1 MKIKDAQVDGFGVWT
16 GLTVDGLPDTMS
28 VFYGPNEAGKTTL
41 MQFLRTMF
49 YGFTP
54 ERRQRYLPPVHGGRP
69 GGAIRVTGPGGGYE
83 IARRAQLDQGGVAG
97 QLSVTGSDGLSQ
109 GQHRLSMLMGSIDE
123 TIFTNVFAI
132 GLRELQELST
142 LDDTAAADELYKLSS
157 GLDRVSLVD
166 VTRQLRTARA
176 QVVGITP
183 EAGQVQQLMLKREKL
198 RDEIDALTARG
209 RRWAELAALRATQQ
223 GELEELKQRIEQWEL
238 ESRTFEVAL
247 QVRPN
252 WQQRAA
258 LVEQINA
265 LNARTDV
272 PESAAAKLKS
282 INEEIAQRQARL
294 SELKQQRRGLRERS
308 RNLPLRASLLK
319 LTPKIEAAAEQAP
332 WIGQIQKHIQRIE
345 SQLVQTTE
353 QLREDAKRL
362 GISEEDCEALLA
374 DRRMARMPDLSAQAI
389 GQLSEPARDVR
400 TYMSR
405 MKQAKQQSEV
415 DKKEAERLAKELA
428 GALATREHDSLHEA
442 MASTSDLIALL
453 RKRLQIQEALDKQI
467 HRRAQLEEE
476 AVDLAADEALPVER
490 SFMMGLVFVGGAF
503 FALWGLAKVMPGGW
517 FGVKLDPNSGLLF
530 LMLGAFMLFFWFTWG
545 NMLDRTTVGEL
556 DDCEDQLEALK
567 KEIRKTESER
577 DEYDRR
583 LPAHTGSLEVRLRD
597 AEAELATLE
606 TLLPLQH
613 NHQAATERY
622 KSARRRAMDAAE
634 SLRHARNQW
643 EKTLQQLGI
652 TQSLSPKSIRIMAEG
667 YDSLLQTRKR
677 MQTFEDELDQRRLE
691 LGAIVQRVDGLL
703 RQATATKKASEEVGR
718 AARESATQP
727 TSASNKESRPER
739 DKRPAAPP
747 VSAAAPQPAH
757 RADADAGSIALEQI
771 NRLVAMISE
780 QEQYIQQ
787 RRGLK
792 EEDAVLAKQAAGLSK
807 AIDRLHRAHSALLAE
822 IGCESEEQLHELLDR
837 KAQHAKL
844 LGQHAEF
851 NDRIR
856 AVIGGAVAYD
866 AIAKYLDNPGAE
878 ELEKRWDAVQQ
889 RIVQAE
895 KRVDQLHGRQ
905 GEIGQ
910 EMKSIAADTRLSDAK
925 LEMACLENQLKACA
939 AHWQTLA
946 ATTHMLDKVCEVYET
961 ERQPETLREASAF
974 LNQLTEGKYVRV
986 WTPLG
991 KNQLRIDNAAG
1002 QALPLEV
1009 LSRGTRETVFIAL
1022 RLSLA
1027 AAYARRGVMLP
1038 LVLDDVFVNFD
1049 RARTLAAAR
1058 VLRDF
1063 AALGHQVVMFTCH
1076 EHIMRIFFE
1085 IGVEVRVLPAQGQPG
1100 EARVYVPE
1108 LPVINVPA
1116 SKTAGSAKP
1125 VKIVEREPEAEPTVQ
1140 PTAAAPLPAPPA
1152 IVAQTTEAESAP
1164 SAIARP
1170 SSEPTAAPAPA
1181 APASPP
1187 MLPAA
1192 PITPEPPVSQPPV
1205 SQPPACR
1212 VAVAAV
1218 ERKAP
1223 LADEPSIDWLWYED
1237 DFDSQDP
1244 IDRMAARAPEIEKVD
1259 DPELSGWIESV
1270 GGPNAEGSY
1279 PAADDP
1285 WWQRPISA

>member
-1 MKIKDAQVDGFGVWT
+1 MKIKDAQVDGFGVWS

-54 ERRQRYLPPVHGGRP
+54 ERRQRYLPPVYGGKP

-166 VTRQLRTARA
+166 VTRQLRAARG

-223 GELEELKQRIEQWEL
+223 GELEELKARIEQWAL
-238 ESRTFEVAL
+238 ESRSFEVAI
-247 QVRPN
+247 QVRPT
-252 WQQRAA
+252 WQQRASLA
-258 LVEQINA
+258 EQINTLA
-265 LNARTDV
+265 ARTDL
-272 PESAAAKLKS
+272 PESAADKLRQINQETADRQAKLV
-282 INEEIAQRQARL
+282 EI
-294 SELKQQRRGLRERS
+294 KKQRRELRERS
-308 RNLPLRASLLK
+308 RSLPLRTSLLK

-332 WIGQIQKHIQRIE
+332 WISQIQKHIQRIE
-345 SQLVQTTE
+345 SQLAQTGE

-374 DRRMARMPDLSAQAI
+374 DRRMARMPDLSPQAI
-389 GQLSEPARDVR
+389 NQLSEPARDVR
-400 TYMSR
+400 MYATR

-415 DKKEAERLAKELA
+415 DKKEADRLAKELA
-428 GALATREHDSLHEA
+428 SALATRQHDSLHDA
-442 MASTSDLIALL
+442 MSSTSELIGLL
-453 RKRLQIQEALDKQI
+453 RKRLQIQEALDKQL
-467 HRRAQLEEE
+467 HRRQNLEEE

-490 SFMMGLVFVGGAF
+490 SFMMGLLFVGGAF
-503 FALWGLAKVMPGGW
+503 FALWGLAKVMPGELL
-517 FGVKLDPNSGLLF
+517 GVKLDPNSGLL
-530 LMLGAFMLFFWFTWG
+530 LLLLGAFMLFFWFTWG

-567 KEIRKTESER
+567 KEIRKTETER

-583 LPAHTGSLEVRLRD
+583 LPPHTGSLEVRLRD
-597 AEAELATLE
+597 AEAELVTLE

-622 KSARRRAMDAAE
+622 KAARRRALEAAE

-643 EKTLQQLGI
+643 EKTLHHLGI

-667 YDSLLQTRKR
+667 YESLLQTRRR
-677 MQTFEDELDQRRLE
+677 MQALEDELDQRRLE
-691 LGAIVQRVDGLL
+691 LGAITQRIDGLL
-703 RQATATKKASEEVGR
+703 RQATATKKASDEIVRANRDSGSAPQTSNVGSK
-718 AARESATQP
+718 E
-727 TSASNKESRPER
+727 NKFDR
-739 DKRPAAPP
+739 DKR
-747 VSAAAPQPAH
+747 VSGQPSSSAPQQPAV
-757 RADADAGSIALEQI
+757 RADADAASLALEQI
-771 NRLVAMISE
+771 NRLMAMISE

-787 RRGLK
+787 RKGLK
-792 EEDAVLAKQAAGLSK
+792 EEDAVLAKQSASLAK

-822 IGCESEEQLHELLDR
+822 LGCESEEQLHELLDR
-837 KAQHAKL
+837 KAKHAKL
-844 LGQHAEF
+844 LAQHAEL
-851 NDRIR
+851 NDRVR
-856 AVIGGAVAYD
+856 AMISGAVAYD
-866 AIAKYLDNPGAE
+866 AIAKHLDSPGAD
-878 ELEKRWDAVQQ
+878 ELEKRWEAVQQ
-889 RIVQAE
+889 RTAQAE
-895 KRVDQLHGRQ
+895 KRVEQLHGRQ
-905 GEIGQ
+905 GEISQ
-910 EMKSIAADTRLSDAK
+910 EMKSLAADTRLPDAK
-925 LEMACLENQLKACA
+925 LELACLENQMKACA

-991 KNQLRIDNAAG
+991 KNQLRIDNSAG

-1049 RARTLAAAR
+1049 RARTMAAAR

-1063 AALGHQVVMFTCH
+1063 AALGHQVIMFTCH
-1076 EHIMRIFFE
+1076 EHIMRIFYE
-1085 IGVEVRVLPAQGQPG
+1085 IGVEVRVLPAQGQAG
-1100 EARVYVPE
+1100 DARVYIPE
-1108 LPVINVPA
+1108 VV
-1116 SKTAGSAKP
+1116 
-1125 VKIVEREPEAEPTVQ
+1125 
-1140 PTAAAPLPAPPA
+1140 APPA
-1152 IVAQTTEAESAP
+1152 PVISLQPEPVPVEPAKADP
-1164 SAIARP
+1164 VAIAVEDEG
-1170 SSEPTAAPAPA
+1170 EPAEE
-1181 APASPP
+1181 
-1187 MLPAA
+1187 LD
-1192 PITPEPPVSQPPV
+1192 
-1205 SQPPACR
+1205 
-1212 VAVAAV
+1212 AAV
-1218 ERKAP
+1218 E
-1223 LADEPSIDWLWYED
+1223 DEEVEEVPEPVIQIVPPAKVKTVIRAIEEPAQPPKPAIDWLWYED
-1237 DFDSQDP
+1237 DFDPLDP
-1244 IDRMAARAPEIEKVD
+1244 IDEMAARAEAMEKASN
-1259 DPELSGWIESV
+1259 EAAITGWIESENDA
-1270 GGPNAEGSY
+1270 PSDELA
-1279 PAADDP
+1279 PPPPADDQ
-1285 WWQRPISA
+1285 WRERPISA